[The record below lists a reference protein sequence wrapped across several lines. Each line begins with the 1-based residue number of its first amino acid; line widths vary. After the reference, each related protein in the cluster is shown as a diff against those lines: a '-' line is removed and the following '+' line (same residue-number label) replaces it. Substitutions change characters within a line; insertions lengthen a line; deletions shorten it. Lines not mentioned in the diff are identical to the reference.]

1 MTRPLILFGAFD
13 RHNFG
18 DLLLAH
24 CAIAARPGRNAV
36 LAGLADRDLRPFGG
50 HHVQTLD
57 GVIRSYGDEAADF
70 VHVGGEIL
78 TTTAWEVAVM
88 LQTREEAARAIAT
101 WDSKPAARG
110 AWAASVLGTNRQL
123 PYVCPAFDLP
133 PRWNVHFDAVGG
145 VGLRDLPHPLR
156 DEAIAAL
163 RTATSVSVRD
173 ATTFAALRQAGVEA
187 ALVRD
192 PAATTAA
199 RFAPLIARYAVQGE
213 PARIARS
220 IPRRLAVQIAADWG
234 DDATLD
240 AVASAAH
247 ATAVALRAGIVLFR
261 AGTAPW
267 HDDDTVLD
275 RLATRL
281 RASDP
286 QQPPA
291 RFGSTHVFDLC
302 ALLAG
307 SVDYLGTSL
316 HGWIVAD
323 SFGVPATCLVAS
335 SLSKASAY
343 LDTWGGPVR
352 CWLTRDELP
361 ACGSLLPTG

>member
-24 CAIAARPGRNAV
+24 CAIAARPGRDIV
-36 LAGLADRDLRPFGG
+36 LAGLAERDLRTVGG
-50 HHVQTLD
+50 HRVRALES
-57 GVIRSYGDEAADF
+57 VIRSYGDTGAEF

-78 TTTAWEVAVM
+78 TTTAWEAAVM
-88 LQTREEAARAIAT
+88 LQTREEAADAISA
-101 WDSKPAARG
+101 WDSKPVARN
-110 AWAASVLGTNRQL
+110 AWAARVLGTNRQL

-145 VGLRDLPHPLR
+145 VGLRDLPQPLR

-163 RTATSVSVRD
+163 RAATSVSVRD
-173 ATTFAALRQAGVEA
+173 ATTLAALRRAGVEA
-187 ALVRD
+187 SLVRD
-192 PAATTAA
+192 PAAATAA
-199 RFAPLIARYAVQGE
+199 RFAPIIARHAVQGE

-220 IPRRLAVQIAADWG
+220 IQRRLAVQISADWG

-240 AVASAAH
+240 AVAAAAH
-247 ATAVALRAGIVLFR
+247 ATAIALRAGIVLFR

-267 HDDDTVLD
+267 HDDDAVLD
-275 RLATRL
+275 RLAIRL
-281 RASDP
+281 RAQNPSR
-286 QQPPA
+286 PPG
-291 RFGSTHVFDLC
+291 RFESIHVFDLC

-307 SVDYLGTSL
+307 SVGYVGTSL

-323 SFGVPATCLVAS
+323 SFGVPAACLVVS
-335 SLSKASAY
+335 SASKASAY
-343 LDTWGGPVR
+343 LDTWGGAERRWFVR
-352 CWLTRDELP
+352 SDLP
-361 ACGSLLPTG
+361 GREALL